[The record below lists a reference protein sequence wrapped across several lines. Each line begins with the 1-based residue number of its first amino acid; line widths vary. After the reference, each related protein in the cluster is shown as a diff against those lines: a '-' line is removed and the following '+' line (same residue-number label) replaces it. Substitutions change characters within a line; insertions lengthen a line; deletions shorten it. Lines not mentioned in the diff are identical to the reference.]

1 MQQVIPEEDVLIH
14 KLRQIQN
21 KYDDK
26 YDELV
31 KMDKKLEVLI
41 KDPKYISRKD
51 DLKHLKSRV
60 ALIRIKTAK
69 ALGLL
74 DHYCRNLSSYKIT
87 GDLK

>member
-21 KYDDK
+21 K